1 MINRQKK
8 ILIIYSLQT
17 FFQILSYFS
26 TLLQSL
32 KIFQPSVSI
41 YLIHLRQRNAP
52 HLCTHYTKYQPSKQS
67 ISRNKT
73 SILKTPLR
81 FIQQLPIKKTRTIYP
96 LQSAKPHLNIP
107 RNTAQAFLPS
117 PLISNDFETRNF
129 SHCRRVEPRII
140 RLRIPGGRL
149 HAGIIIHWREIKAT
163 LIFERVKLF
172 LLVFDFSLN
181 SSITI
186 RH

>member
-1 MINRQKK
+1 M
-8 ILIIYSLQT
+8 
-17 FFQILSYFS
+17 
-26 TLLQSL
+26 
-32 KIFQPSVSI
+32 
-41 YLIHLRQRNAP
+41 
-52 HLCTHYTKYQPSKQS
+52 
-67 ISRNKT
+67 
-73 SILKTPLR
+73 LKTPLR

-96 LQSAKPHLNIP
+96 LQSGKPHLNIP

-140 RLRIPGGRL
+140 RLQILGGRL

-172 LLVFDFSLN
+172 LLAFPFFFKFIHQRFDINITTIQYNCLFSLHY
-181 SSITI
+181 IEKI
-186 RH
+186 RKVEVNEWSNGCRNRSLIEDK